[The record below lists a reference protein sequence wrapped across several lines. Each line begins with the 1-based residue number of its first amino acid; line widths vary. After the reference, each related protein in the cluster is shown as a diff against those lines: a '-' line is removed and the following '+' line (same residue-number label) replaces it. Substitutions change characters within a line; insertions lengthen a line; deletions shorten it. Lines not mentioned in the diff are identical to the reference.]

1 MFLPLFNFET
11 IILPNMKLL
20 STFMLTFLSLQVI
33 AQTMLVTMNGIGD
46 IKLGMKKAQ
55 VEKLV
60 NQTFVLSHL
69 SSKKDDAYQDTVQIM
84 YKGMETSVIFQ
95 KVYSEND
102 KYDIAVWEIKSN
114 SPQLKTKSGI
124 GIGDDKLKIVTTYE
138 GYVIWIMPEYEND
151 YSIKSKTRSSVW
163 LHGDDGNVIIF
174 YLDKNKVT
182 AMSVTY
188 FEGD

>member
-1 MFLPLFNFET
+1 
-11 IILPNMKLL
+11 MKLL
-20 STFMLTFLSLQVI
+20 STFLVTFLSLQVI
-33 AQTMLVTMNGIGD
+33 AQTALVTMNGIGD

-60 NQTFVLSHL
+60 NQTFNLPHL
-69 SSKKDDAYQDTVQIM
+69 SSKNGDAYQDTVHINYNGLEANVM
-84 YKGMETSVIFQ
+84 FQ
-95 KVYSEND
+95 KEYSEND

-124 GIGDDKLKIVTTYE
+124 GIGDDKFKIISTYE
-138 GYVIWIMPEYEND
+138 GYVIWIMPEYENNN
-151 YSIKSKTRSSVW
+151 SVKSKTKSSVW
-163 LHGDDGNVIIF
+163 LHGDDDNVIIF

-182 AMSVTY
+182 GMSVTY

>member
-1 MFLPLFNFET
+1 
-11 IILPNMKLL
+11 MKLL
-20 STFMLTFLSLQVI
+20 STFLVTFLSLQVI
-33 AQTMLVTMNGIGD
+33 AQTALVTMNGIGD

-60 NQTFVLSHL
+60 NQTFNLPHL
-69 SSKKDDAYQDTVQIM
+69 SSKTGDAYQDTVHINYNGLEANVM
-84 YKGMETSVIFQ
+84 FQ
-95 KVYSEND
+95 KEYSEND

-124 GIGDDKLKIVTTYE
+124 GIGDDKFKIISTYE
-138 GYVIWIMPEYEND
+138 GYVIWIMPEYENNN
-151 YSIKSKTRSSVW
+151 SVKSKTKSSVW

>member
-1 MFLPLFNFET
+1 
-11 IILPNMKLL
+11 MKLL
-20 STFMLTFLSLQVI
+20 STFLLTFLSLQVI
-33 AQTMLVTMNGIGD
+33 AQTTLVTMNGIGD

-60 NQTFVLSHL
+60 NQTFVLPQV
-69 SSKKDDAYQDTVQIM
+69 SSKKDDVYQDTVQIM